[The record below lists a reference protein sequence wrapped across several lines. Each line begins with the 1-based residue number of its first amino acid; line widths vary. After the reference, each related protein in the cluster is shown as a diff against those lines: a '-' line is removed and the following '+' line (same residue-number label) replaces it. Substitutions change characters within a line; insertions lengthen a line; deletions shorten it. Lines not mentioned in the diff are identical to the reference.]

1 MARRKEELTRIASQI
16 QASTEIMHLDLES
29 VDAAKEYRIF
39 LERFS
44 TIDTVIYCAGFG
56 EINPEL
62 DWKFCQKTLTVN
74 VMAFTQ
80 ITNISYLVMKQQGC
94 GKFVAISSI
103 GGIRGAENDSGYSA
117 SKSYIIKYIE
127 GMARKSNKEGKHVS
141 FLTVLPGFVDTQMA
155 KGDHF
160 FWMCTPQI
168 AAQQIICGI
177 QSGKRYL
184 YVTKRWRLIAWLLS
198 LIPSFFYERM

>member
-1 MARRKEELTRIASQI
+1 
-16 QASTEIMHLDLES
+16 
-29 VDAAKEYRIF
+29 
-39 LERFS
+39 
-44 TIDTVIYCAGFG
+44 
-56 EINPEL
+56 
-62 DWKFCQKTLTVN
+62 
-74 VMAFTQ
+74 MAFTQ

-155 KGDHF
+155 QGDHF
-160 FWMCTPQI
+160 FLDVHSSNSSTTNHMWNSIRET
-168 AAQQIICGI
+168 
-177 QSGKRYL
+177 
-184 YVTKRWRLIAWLLS
+184 LS
-198 LIPSFFYERM
+198 LCY

>member
-1 MARRKEELTRIASQI
+1 MVDLELGKFCIAKSFGNVDVRWNIVRSAEKINSFHRQSESPYFIIFPLRLDCRENSWIFTSNFTITIENHFIVSNGKITNYAFIQNQIGLLARRKEELTRIASQI

-74 VMAFTQ
+74 VMAFT
-80 ITNISYLVMKQQGC
+80 
-94 GKFVAISSI
+94 
-103 GGIRGAENDSGYSA
+103 
-117 SKSYIIKYIE
+117 
-127 GMARKSNKEGKHVS
+127 
-141 FLTVLPGFVDTQMA
+141 
-155 KGDHF
+155 
-160 FWMCTPQI
+160 
-168 AAQQIICGI
+168 
-177 QSGKRYL
+177 
-184 YVTKRWRLIAWLLS
+184 
-198 LIPSFFYERM
+198 